1 MTFFFYV
8 YRNKL
13 ICDCGL
19 LLSFLECITLM
30 YHMILLK
37 CKLSVY
43 NKHYVDKDYLSG
55 IKAEYVG

>member
-1 MTFFFYV
+1 MIVDYFF
-8 YRNKL
+8 L
-13 ICDCGL
+13 
-19 LLSFLECITLM
+19 FLECITLM